1 MCYNKLAAEKLHSK
15 GGLFMKTTI
24 IGRKCTPK
32 ESFREHVE
40 KKLNKIDRFFSNEAE
55 AKVTV
60 TVEKSEQIV
69 ELTIKNR
76 GMYFRAEE
84 SAADM
89 NDAFDACV
97 DFIIRKI
104 RKNKTRVSKKLRD
117 DAVID
122 WSKEFNLGD
131 DDADDDEEEFD
142 IIRSKSVVLKPEMP
156 EEAIL
161 QMEMLGHR
169 FYLFLNG
176 ESEKICLVYKR
187 NDGGYGLIEPEI

>member
-1 MCYNKLAAEKLHSK
+1 MCYNIVAAEKLHSK

-32 ESFREHVE
+32 DSFRDHAE
-40 KKLNKIDRFFSNEAE
+40 KKLKKIDKFFSDEAE
-55 AKVTV
+55 AKITV
-60 TVEKSEQIV
+60 TVEKPEQIV

-104 RKNKTRVSKKLRD
+104 RKNKTKVSKKLRED
-117 DAVID
+117 TVID
-122 WSKEFNLGD
+122 WAADFDIDDD
-131 DDADDDEEEFD
+131 DDAEEGEFD

-176 ESEKICLVYKR
+176 ENEKICVVYKR
-187 NDGGYGLIEPEI
+187 KDGGYGLIEPEI

>member
-1 MCYNKLAAEKLHSK
+1 MCYNIVAAEKLHSK

-32 ESFREHVE
+32 DSFRDHAE
-40 KKLNKIDRFFSNEAE
+40 KKLKKIDKFFSDEAE
-55 AKVTV
+55 AKITV
-60 TVEKSEQIV
+60 TVEKPEQIV

-104 RKNKTRVSKKLRD
+104 RKNKTKVSKKLRED
-117 DAVID
+117 TVID
-122 WSKEFNLGD
+122 WSADFDIDDD
-131 DDADDDEEEFD
+131 DDAEEGEFD

-176 ESEKICLVYKR
+176 ENEKICVVYKR
-187 NDGGYGLIEPEI
+187 KDGGYGLIEPEI

>member
-1 MCYNKLAAEKLHSK
+1 MCYNIVAAEKLHSK

-32 ESFREHVE
+32 DSFRDHAE
-40 KKLNKIDRFFSNEAE
+40 KKLKKIDKFFSDEAE
-55 AKVTV
+55 AKITV
-60 TVEKSEQIV
+60 TVEKPEQIV

-104 RKNKTRVSKKLRD
+104 RKNKTKVSKKLRED
-117 DAVID
+117 TVID
-122 WSKEFNLGD
+122 WAADFDIDDE
-131 DDADDDEEEFD
+131 DDAEEGEFD

-176 ESEKICLVYKR
+176 ENEKICVVYKR
-187 NDGGYGLIEPEI
+187 KDGGYGLIEPEI

>member
-1 MCYNKLAAEKLHSK
+1 MCYNIVAAEKLHSK

-32 ESFREHVE
+32 DSFRDHAE
-40 KKLNKIDRFFSNEAE
+40 KKLKKIDKFFSDEAE
-55 AKVTV
+55 AKITV
-60 TVEKSEQIV
+60 TVEKPEQIV

-104 RKNKTRVSKKLRD
+104 RKNKTKVSKRLRD
-117 DAVID
+117 DTVID
-122 WSKEFNLGD
+122 WAADFDIDDE
-131 DDADDDEEEFD
+131 DDAEEGEFD

-176 ESEKICLVYKR
+176 ENEKICVVYKR
-187 NDGGYGLIEPEI
+187 KDGGYGLIEPEI

>member
-1 MCYNKLAAEKLHSK
+1 MCYNIVAAEKLHSK

-32 ESFREHVE
+32 DSFRDHAE
-40 KKLNKIDRFFSNEAE
+40 KKLKKIDKFFSDEAE
-55 AKVTV
+55 AKITV
-60 TVEKSEQIV
+60 TVEKPEQIV

-104 RKNKTRVSKKLRD
+104 RKNKTKVSKKLRED
-117 DAVID
+117 TVID
-122 WSKEFNLGD
+122 WAADFDLDDD
-131 DDADDDEEEFD
+131 DDAEEGEFD

-176 ESEKICLVYKR
+176 ENEKICVVYKR
-187 NDGGYGLIEPEI
+187 KDGGYGLIEPEI

>member
-1 MCYNKLAAEKLHSK
+1 
-15 GGLFMKTTI
+15 MKTTI

-32 ESFREHVE
+32 DSFRDHAE
-40 KKLNKIDRFFSNEAE
+40 KKLKKIDKFFSDEAE
-55 AKVTV
+55 AKITV
-60 TVEKSEQIV
+60 TVEKPEQIV

-104 RKNKTRVSKKLRD
+104 RKNKTKVSKKLRED
-117 DAVID
+117 TVID
-122 WSKEFNLGD
+122 WAADFDLDDE
-131 DDADDDEEEFD
+131 DDAEEGEFD

-176 ESEKICLVYKR
+176 ENEKICVVYKR
-187 NDGGYGLIEPEI
+187 KDGGYGLIEPEI

>member
-1 MCYNKLAAEKLHSK
+1 
-15 GGLFMKTTI
+15 MKTTI

-32 ESFREHVE
+32 DSFRDHAE
-40 KKLNKIDRFFSNEAE
+40 KKLKKIDKFFSDEAE
-55 AKVTV
+55 AKITV
-60 TVEKSEQIV
+60 TVEKPEQIV

-104 RKNKTRVSKKLRD
+104 RKNKTKVSKRLRD
-117 DAVID
+117 DTVID
-122 WSKEFNLGD
+122 WSADFDIDDE
-131 DDADDDEEEFD
+131 DDAEEGEFD

-176 ESEKICLVYKR
+176 ENEKICVVYKR
-187 NDGGYGLIEPEI
+187 KDGGYGLIEPEI

>member
-1 MCYNKLAAEKLHSK
+1 MCYNIVAAEKLHSK

-32 ESFREHVE
+32 DSFRDHAE
-40 KKLNKIDRFFSNEAE
+40 KKLKKIDKFFSDEAE
-55 AKVTV
+55 AKITV
-60 TVEKSEQIV
+60 TVEKPEQIV

-104 RKNKTRVSKKLRD
+104 RKNKTKVSKRLRD
-117 DAVID
+117 DTVID
-122 WSKEFNLGD
+122 WSADFDIDDE
-131 DDADDDEEEFD
+131 DDAEEGEFD

-176 ESEKICLVYKR
+176 ENEKICVVYKR
-187 NDGGYGLIEPEI
+187 KDGGYGLIEPEI

>member
-1 MCYNKLAAEKLHSK
+1 
-15 GGLFMKTTI
+15 MKITI

-32 ESFREHVE
+32 DSFKEHAE
-40 KKLNKIDRFFSNEAE
+40 KKLKKIDKFFSEEAE
-55 AKVTV
+55 AKITV
-60 TVEKSEQIV
+60 TVEKPEQIV
-69 ELTIKNR
+69 ELTIKSR

-84 SAADM
+84 SAPDM
-89 NDAFDACV
+89 NDALDACI

-104 RKNKTRVSKKLRD
+104 RKNKTKVSKKLRD
-117 DAVID
+117 DTVID
-122 WSKEFNLGD
+122 WSQEFDLGD
-131 DDADDDEEEFD
+131 DDDLEEGEFD

-176 ESEKICLVYKR
+176 ESEKICVVYKR
-187 NDGGYGLIEPEI
+187 KDGGYGLIEPEI

>member
-1 MCYNKLAAEKLHSK
+1 MCYNIVAAEKLHSK

-32 ESFREHVE
+32 DSFRDHAE
-40 KKLNKIDRFFSNEAE
+40 KKLKKIDKCFSDEAE
-55 AKVTV
+55 AKITV
-60 TVEKSEQIV
+60 TVEKPEQIV

-104 RKNKTRVSKKLRD
+104 RKNKTKVSKRLRD
-117 DAVID
+117 DTVID
-122 WSKEFNLGD
+122 WSADFDIDDE
-131 DDADDDEEEFD
+131 DDAEEGEFD

-176 ESEKICLVYKR
+176 ENEKICVVYKR
-187 NDGGYGLIEPEI
+187 KDGGYGLIEPEI

>member
-1 MCYNKLAAEKLHSK
+1 MCYNIFAAEKLHSK

-32 ESFREHVE
+32 DSFRDHAE
-40 KKLNKIDRFFSNEAE
+40 KKLKKIDKFFSDEAE
-55 AKVTV
+55 AKITV
-60 TVEKSEQIV
+60 TVEKPEQIV

-104 RKNKTRVSKKLRD
+104 RKNKTKVSKRLRD
-117 DAVID
+117 DTVID
-122 WSKEFNLGD
+122 WAADFDIDDE
-131 DDADDDEEEFD
+131 DDAEEGEFD

-176 ESEKICLVYKR
+176 ENEKICVVYKR
-187 NDGGYGLIEPEI
+187 KDGGYGLIEPEI